1 MLTGRKIVITLLI
14 VVFII
19 SLWFNLSFFQ
29 QQQQV
34 HEWKESTYNRFV
46 GKIYSGGQLLGFQT
60 SWYNKER
67 ASLQIGEAA
76 MALYQWYLY
85 SDKTETQ
92 TAPHVEE
99 VAKYLSYVAYIL
111 VNPNGQFEGD
121 DTEGEEYVK
130 NIANVFYEELGESGV
145 IGDITD
151 ENEEEIFNKLY
162 ELIPESKVEG
172 TESRVVFFF

>member
-1 MLTGRKIVITLLI
+1 MFTRKKIIFTLLL
-14 VVFII
+14 VGLII
-19 SLWFNLSFFQ
+19 SLWFNLSYFQ

-34 HEWKESTYNRFV
+34 YEWKKSTYNRFV

-67 ASLQIGEAA
+67 AALEIGEAA
-76 MALYQWYLY
+76 MALYQWYIH
-85 SDKTETQ
+85 SEKTESQ

-121 DTEGEEYVK
+121 DTVGEEYVK
-130 NIANVFYEELGESGV
+130 NIANVFYEELGENGA

-162 ELIPESKVEG
+162 ELIPESQVEG
-172 TESRVVFFF
+172 TESRIDIFF

>member
-1 MLTGRKIVITLLI
+1 MTGRKIISISLMVSL
-14 VVFII
+14 II
-19 SLWFNLSFFQ
+19 SLWFNVSYYQ

-34 HEWKESTYNRFV
+34 HEWKEITYNQFV
-46 GKIYSGGQLLGFQT
+46 SKIYSGGQLLGFQT

-67 ASLQIGEAA
+67 ASLEIGEAA
-76 MALYQWYLY
+76 MALYQWYIY
-85 SDKTETQ
+85 SDKTETE

-99 VAKYLSYVAYIL
+99 IAKYLSYVAYIL

-121 DTEGEEYVK
+121 DSESEEYVK
-130 NIANVFYEELGESGV
+130 NIANVLYKELGENGV

-151 ENEEEIFNKLY
+151 EKEEKIFHKLY

-172 TESRVVFFF
+172 TESRIDFFF